1 MLVTYILKR
10 FLHGIPVIL
19 GVMTISFIISY
30 IIPGDPVLAM
40 VGDFYEEETI
50 EMLRNDLGLNQPV
63 HLQYYTYL
71 KNTFTGNLGLSFQTG
86 SPVLGL
92 ILEKLSVT
100 ITLAVLA
107 TFFASIIGI
116 SIGLFSA
123 VRFHTW
129 IDRFFIFLSL
139 GGISAPVFW
148 VAILLIFWVGVEWR
162 LLPPTGYGGMVY
174 YVLPVI
180 ALGTRSLA
188 MIARNTRAFMLDILS
203 QDYMRTAK
211 SKGLSDKLI
220 LFKHGLRNLLVP
232 IVTIIAVD
240 FGSYLSGAVL
250 TESIFGL
257 PGLGR
262 LMLNAIM
269 QRDFPVI
276 QGTVLFM
283 ALTFVLINILVD
295 IFYGLVDPRI
305 REELSGA

>member
-1 MLVTYILKR
+1 MLTTYLLKR
-10 FLHGIPVIL
+10 LLHAIPVIL
-19 GVMTISFIISY
+19 GVMTISFVISY

-50 EMLRNDLGLNQPV
+50 EKLRNDLGLNQPV
-63 HLQYYTYL
+63 ILQYFTYI
-71 KNTFTGNLGLSFQTG
+71 KNTFSGNLGLSFQTR
-86 SPVLGL
+86 SPVLEL
-92 ILEKLSVT
+92 IFEKLSVT
-100 ITLAVLA
+100 FALAFFATL
-107 TFFASIIGI
+107 FASIIGI
-116 SIGLFSA
+116 TIGLFSA
-123 VRFHTW
+123 VKFHTW
-129 IDRFFIFLSL
+129 FDRFFIFLSL

-162 LLPPTGYGGMVY
+162 LLPATGYGGMVY
-174 YVLPVI
+174 YILPVI

-188 MIARNTRAFMLDILS
+188 MIARNTRAFMLDILK

-211 SKGLSDKLI
+211 SKGLSNKKI
-220 LFKHGLRNLLVP
+220 LFRHGMRNLLVP
-232 IVTIIAVD
+232 IVTIIAMD

-262 LMLNAIM
+262 LMLSAIM

-283 ALTFVLINILVD
+283 ALSFVLINILVD
-295 IFYGLVDPRI
+295 LIYGWVDPRI
-305 REELSGA
+305 REEFSGA